1 MDDPRWGTDS
11 LKRSVGSWGFVTLS
25 RESLAGH
32 FEELVCRAVRH
43 PAPDVV
49 RAIREA
55 AKREEDKTARGVLET
70 ILERAAAAKEKGR
83 GLVTDPGLV
92 SFFVHVGCDFPG
104 LKHLNGALREGVER
118 ATKHEPLVVHTM
130 DLFSGE
136 ACALNVGP
144 GVPVVH
150 SEMVRG
156 SGECRVTVL
165 LKGAASEALT
175 SLWVMPPDGLGD
187 ALTDRLVSL
196 VSGAGGRPC
205 PPLLIGVGLGGT
217 PEAALL
223 ESRRALLRTVG
234 EPSPQQELVAHERT
248 WRDRLNE
255 TGVGAMGLGGN
266 ASVLAVHAQGRAR
279 HSAFLSVGVSVACW
293 SDTRASVLIDRSG
306 SVHW

>member
-1 MDDPRWGTDS
+1 M
-11 LKRSVGSWGFVTLS
+11 TLS
-25 RESLAGH
+25 RDSLAGH

-49 RAIREA
+49 RAIRLA
-55 AKREEDKTARGVLET
+55 AQREEDRTARGVLET
-70 ILERAAAAKEKGR
+70 ILERATTAKEKGR
-83 GLVTDPGLV
+83 GLVSDLGLV
-92 SFFVHVGCDFPG
+92 SFYVRVGCDFPG
-104 LKHLNGALREGVER
+104 LRHLNDALREGVER
-118 ATKHEPLVVHTM
+118 ATKHEPLVVHTQ

-136 ACALNVGP
+136 PCALNVGP

-150 SEMVRG
+150 SEFVPD
-156 SGECRVTVL
+156 SGDCRVTVL

-175 SLWVMPPDGLGD
+175 SLWLLPPDGLGD
-187 ALTDRLVSL
+187 ALTDRLVNL

-205 PPLLIGVGLGGT
+205 PPLLIGIGLGGT

-223 ESRRALLRTVG
+223 ESRKALLRSVG
-234 EPSPQQELVAHERT
+234 EPSPQEELVVHERA

-255 TGVGAMGLGGN
+255 TGVGAMGLGGG

-279 HSAFLSVGVSVACW
+279 HSAFLSVGVSVSCW
-293 SDTRASVLIDRSG
+293 SDTRASLLLDRSG